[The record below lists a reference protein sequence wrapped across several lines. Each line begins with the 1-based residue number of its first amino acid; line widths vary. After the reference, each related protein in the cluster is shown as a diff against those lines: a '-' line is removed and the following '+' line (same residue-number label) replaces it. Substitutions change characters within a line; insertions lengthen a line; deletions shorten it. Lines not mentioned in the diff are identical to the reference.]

1 MSAITIKA
9 DRISQVHISD
19 GLWDLALEKALDG
32 RSRAAFIVSERIAS
46 QVNFEIESDTDI
58 HIFTIPDGEEG
69 KSTATLLKLWDWL
82 GAAGFT
88 RSDIIIGIGGGATTD
103 IAGFA
108 AATWLRGIDWVAVPT
123 SVAGMV
129 DAAIG
134 GKTGMNSDYGKNL
147 IGSFHSPIDVIVDTS
162 WLTTLSDR
170 DFSAGLA
177 EVIKCG
183 FIADKTILDRVEGK
197 DLSQI
202 RSDFDLVTQLITAA
216 IKVKASVVSADFK
229 ESFHRE
235 ILNYG
240 HTLAHA
246 IEIDSKY
253 SLRHGEAVSIGMV
266 FAAELSHTHG
276 SLASEIVDQHRRIL
290 SNLNLPIAYD
300 ASAWSRLLPLLSLDK
315 KARGRTVRFVLL
327 EALEKTARLDSPGE
341 RELSAIYERVSK

>member
-1 MSAITIKA
+1 MTIITVNAERSYEVTLTNSWRK
-9 DRISQVHISD
+9 
-19 GLWDLALEKALDG
+19 DLASFCEA
-32 RSRAAFIVSERIAS
+32 RTRVAVIVSETYS
-46 QVNFEIESDTDI
+46 PELTELMSLDSELHVFQV
-58 HIFTIPDGEEG
+58 PDGEDG
-69 KSTATLLKLWDWL
+69 KSISTLTKVWNWL

-88 RSDIIIGIGGGATTD
+88 RSDLIIGIGGGAITD
-103 IAGFA
+103 LAGFA
-108 AATWLRGIDWVAVPT
+108 AASWLRGLDWVAVPT

-202 RSDFDLVTQLITAA
+202 RSDIDLVTQLITAA

>member
-19 GLWDLALEKALDG
+19 GQWELALEKALDG

-69 KSTATLLKLWDWL
+69 KSTVTLLKLWDWL

-88 RSDIIIGIGGGATTD
+88 RSDVVIGIGGGATTD

-162 WLTTLSDR
+162 WLATLSDR

-183 FIADKTILDRVEGK
+183 FIADKTILDRVENK
-197 DLSQI
+197 DLVQI
-202 RSDFDLVTQLITAA
+202 RNDIHLVTQLITAA

-246 IEIDSKY
+246 IEIDSKF

-276 SLASEIVDQHRRIL
+276 SLAKEIVDQHRRIL
-290 SNLNLPIAYD
+290 SNLNLPITYE
-300 ASAWSRLLPLLSLDK
+300 ASAWGRLLPLLSLDK

-341 RELSAIYERVSK
+341 HELSAIYERVSK

>member
-19 GLWDLALEKALDG
+19 GQWDLALEKALDG

-183 FIADKTILDRVEGK
+183 FIADKKRYSSSNATHHCCYKG
-197 DLSQI
+197 
-202 RSDFDLVTQLITAA
+202 
-216 IKVKASVVSADFK
+216 
-229 ESFHRE
+229 ES
-235 ILNYG
+235 I
-240 HTLAHA
+240 
-246 IEIDSKY
+246 SC
-253 SLRHGEAVSIGMV
+253 
-266 FAAELSHTHG
+266 
-276 SLASEIVDQHRRIL
+276 
-290 SNLNLPIAYD
+290 
-300 ASAWSRLLPLLSLDK
+300 
-315 KARGRTVRFVLL
+315 
-327 EALEKTARLDSPGE
+327 
-341 RELSAIYERVSK
+341 

>member
-1 MSAITIKA
+1 MSVITIKA
-9 DRISQVHISD
+9 DRISEVHISD
-19 GLWDLALEKALDG
+19 GKWHLALGAALEG
-32 RSRAAFIVSERIAS
+32 RVRAAFIVSEKIAP
-46 QVNFEIESDTDI
+46 QINFEIESDTDI
-58 HIFTIPDGEEG
+58 HIFTIADGEEG
-69 KSTATLLKLWDWL
+69 KSAATLLKLWDWL

-147 IGSFHSPIDVIVDTS
+147 IGSFHSPIRVIVDTA

-183 FIADKTILDRVEGK
+183 FIADRKILELVEDK
-197 DLSQI
+197 NLEQI
-202 RSDFDLVTQLITAA
+202 RKDNSLVTELITSA
-216 IKVKASVVSADFK
+216 IKVKAAVVSEDFK

-246 IEIDSKY
+246 IEIDSKF

-266 FAAELSHTHG
+266 FAAELSHSHG
-276 SLASEIVDQHRRIL
+276 SLSSDIVKLHRTIL
-290 SNLNLPIAYD
+290 SALNLPISYD
-300 ASAWSRLLPLLSLDK
+300 ASAWVRLLPLLSLDK
-315 KARGRTVRFVLL
+315 KARGRTIRFVLL
-327 EALEKTARLDSPGE
+327 DALEKTTRLESPGE
-341 RELSAIYERVSK
+341 GELVAIYERVSK

>member
-1 MSAITIKA
+1 MSVITIKA
-9 DRISQVHISD
+9 DRISEVHISD
-19 GLWDLALEKALDG
+19 GEWDLALESVLEG
-32 RSRAAFIVSERIAS
+32 RARAAFIVSETIAS
-46 QVNFEIESDTDI
+46 QINFEIESDTDI

-69 KSTATLLKLWDWL
+69 KSSPTLLKLWDWL

-147 IGSFHSPIDVIVDTS
+147 IGSFHSPIRVIVDTS

-183 FIADKTILDRVEGK
+183 FISDKKILELVK
-197 DLSQI
+197 DKSLHDI
-202 RSDFDLVTQLITAA
+202 RGDIDLVTQLITLA
-216 IKVKASVVSADFK
+216 IRVKAGVVSEDFK

-253 SLRHGEAVSIGMV
+253 SLRHGEAVAIGMV
-266 FAAELSHTHG
+266 FAAELSHSHG
-276 SLASEIVDQHRRIL
+276 SLSSDIVDQHRRIL
-290 SNLNLPIAYD
+290 SALDLPISYD
-300 ASAWSRLLPLLSLDK
+300 ASAWVRLLPLLSLDK
-315 KARGRTVRFVLL
+315 KARGHTIRFVLL
-327 EALEKTARLDSPGE
+327 ETLEKTTRFESPGE
-341 RELSAIYERVSK
+341 RELAAIYERVSK

>member
-19 GLWDLALEKALDG
+19 GQWELALEKALDG

-69 KSTATLLKLWDWL
+69 KSTPTLLKLWDWL

-108 AATWLRGIDWVAVPT
+108 AATWLRGIDWVAMPT

-183 FIADKTILDRVEGK
+183 FIADKTILDCVEGK

-202 RSDFDLVTQLITAA
+202 RNDIHLVTQLITAA

-276 SLASEIVDQHRRIL
+276 SLAREIVDQHRRIL

>member
-1 MSAITIKA
+1 MSVITIKA
-9 DRISQVHISD
+9 DRISEVHISD
-19 GLWDLALEKALDG
+19 GEWDLALESALEG
-32 RSRAAFIVSERIAS
+32 RARAAFIVSETIAS
-46 QVNFEIESDTDI
+46 QINFEIESDTDT

-69 KSTATLLKLWDWL
+69 KSSATLLKLWDWL

-147 IGSFHSPIDVIVDTS
+147 IGSFHSPIRVIVDTS

-183 FIADKTILDRVEGK
+183 FISDKKILELVK
-197 DLSQI
+197 DKSLHDI
-202 RSDFDLVTQLITAA
+202 RSDIGLVTQLITLA
-216 IKVKASVVSADFK
+216 IRVKAAVVSEDFK

-253 SLRHGEAVSIGMV
+253 SLRHGEAVAIGMV
-266 FAAELSHTHG
+266 FAAELSHSHG
-276 SLASEIVDQHRRIL
+276 SLSSDIVDQHRRIL
-290 SNLNLPIAYD
+290 SALDLPISYD
-300 ASAWSRLLPLLSLDK
+300 ASAWVRLLPLLSLDK
-315 KARGRTVRFVLL
+315 KARGRTIRFVLL
-327 EALEKTARLDSPGE
+327 EALEKTTRLESPGE
-341 RELSAIYERVSK
+341 RELAAIYERVSK

>member
-1 MSAITIKA
+1 M
-9 DRISQVHISD
+9 
-19 GLWDLALEKALDG
+19 
-32 RSRAAFIVSERIAS
+32 
-46 QVNFEIESDTDI
+46 
-58 HIFTIPDGEEG
+58 
-69 KSTATLLKLWDWL
+69 KLWDWL

-88 RSDIIIGIGGGATTD
+88 RSDIIIGVGGGATTD

-147 IGSFHSPIDVIVDTS
+147 IGSFHSPIRVIVDTS

-170 DFSAGLA
+170 DFAAGMA
-177 EVIKCG
+177 EVVKAG
-183 FIADKTILDRVEGK
+183 FIADKKILELVEGK
-197 DLSQI
+197 DLATI
-202 RSDFDLVTQLITAA
+202 RHDDDLVVELISAA
-216 IKVKASVVSADFK
+216 IRVKASVVGEDFK

-266 FAAELSHTHG
+266 FAAELSHAHG
-276 SLASEIVDQHRRIL
+276 KLPMKIVDLHRQIL
-290 SNLNLPIAYD
+290 TALNLPIAYE
-300 ASAWSRLLPLLSLDK
+300 ASAWNRLLPLLSLDK
-315 KARGRTVRFVLL
+315 KARGRTIRFVLL
-327 EALEKTARLDSPGE
+327 DDFEKTSRLESPGE
-341 RELSAIYERVSK
+341 RELTAIYERVSK